1 MFSHVQLFVASWTV
15 PWKAALS
22 MELSRKKNAGM
33 SFHFVLQGIFPSQGL
48 NPSPLHFLHWQA
60 YSLPLVPPG
69 THLSY
74 TSTKYIL
81 LQPGVVSYLYMYPFL
96 TNPSKFLACSRLLV
110 CSGCLNRVPQT
121 GCLKQ
126 QKFISSQ
133 FGMLDV
139 QDQGVSRFGFWW
151 DFSWLAFG
159 HLLALSSQ
167 GLFSVHGCSESL
179 PQFSWISV
187 FSDYSPNLVTS
198 FNLNT
203 SWKAL
208 SPDTVTLGF
217 MVSACEQRGG
227 RHSLVHNTDIYDLWI
242 RLLQS

>member
-1 MFSHVQLFVASWTV
+1 MNCTLKGCSVHGTFQEKKCWNEFSFCATGDLSKSGIEPISLAFSALASIFFTTS
-15 PWKAALS
+15 AAWD
-22 MELSRKKNAGM
+22 A
-33 SFHFVLQGIFPSQGL
+33 FVL
-48 NPSPLHFLHWQA
+48 H
-60 YSLPLVPPG
+60 
-69 THLSY
+69 

-81 LQPGVVSYLYMYPFL
+81 LQPGVVSYLYMYPFH

-139 QDQGVSRFGFWW
+139 QVQGVSRFGFWW

-208 SPDTVTLGF
+208 SPDTVTLGL

-227 RHSLVHNTDIYDLWI
+227 RHSLVH
-242 RLLQS
+242 